1 MENNSTSTTQT
12 EKNKSTKAF
21 FKIENEKWFKF
32 YEKLP
37 MFLLCVLATLCF
49 IWSIIDVSVF
59 QYGYYSKSYGV
70 MRLDSAFVALLIWW
84 VIGAILSFVTYIV
97 AKIVCSYKILVIKY
111 LKKISEKE

>member
-1 MENNSTSTTQT
+1 MENNSINATQN
-12 EKNKSTKAF
+12 EKGEGAKAF
-21 FKIENEKWFKF
+21 FNIENEKWFKF

-37 MFLLCVLATLCF
+37 MILFCVLATLCF

-59 QYGYYSKSYGV
+59 QYGYYSTSYGV

-84 VIGAILSFVTYIV
+84 VIGVILSFATYIV